1 MQFFK
6 QESLLN
12 KVNVGQIFKNM
23 ALLKVK
29 KC

>member
-1 MQFFK
+1 MQFFN